1 MTRKQLTLIVGFL
14 MLLSFLAGNL
24 LNRNVLAEPVPNLQA
39 SQPVNTGTQK
49 WEYKY
54 ILSFQETGNNL
65 EATMNRWGD
74 QGFDLAEFQVTLN
87 ENPSEPREYKHIL
100 MKRPKK

>member
-1 MTRKQLTLIVGFL
+1 MTRKQLTLLVGFL

-24 LNRNVLAEPVPNLQA
+24 LNRNVLAEPETNLQT
-39 SQPVNTGTQK
+39 SPPVNTGAPR

-54 ILSFQETGNNL
+54 IVLGQETLNAS

-74 QGFDLAEFQVTLN
+74 QGFEMTEFQIISN
-87 ENPSEPREYKHIL
+87 NDPSEPRSHTCIV
-100 MKRPKK
+100 MKRQKK